1 MSPGAYP
8 RLGRRAPDSRADLQA
23 GDLHEFCPQS
33 ANGRWAGL
41 LTIQDSGHTLVLHSN
56 PLGDLPALPGRQQEF
71 DIFGSEL
78 HSFAVFEK
86 TSTCT
91 STSTSTSSKSVIID
105 VHVVVDVAV
114 DGF

>member
-1 MSPGAYP
+1 M
-8 RLGRRAPDSRADLQA
+8 
-23 GDLHEFCPQS
+23 CPTV
-33 ANGRWAGL
+33 R
-41 LTIQDSGHTLVLHSN
+41 
-56 PLGDLPALPGRQQEF
+56 ALPGRQQEF

-78 HSFAVFEK
+78 HSFVVFEK

-91 STSTSTSSKSVIID
+91 STSTSKSVILD